1 MDNQWMK
8 NVGLHPDGSLYL
20 SQVEGEVRQRQL
32 EVAEQEQNLHVTGR
46 TVELLPDAENNMAK
60 LQVMG
65 LAGELGWKWKIAF
78 LLPKSWESKYE
89 SP

>member
-1 MDNQWMK
+1 MK
-8 NVGLHPDGSLYL
+8 TLVSGSVLMGVLCL

-32 EVAEQEQNLHVTGR
+32 EVAEQEQTLRVKGW

-65 LAGELGWKWKIAF
+65 LTGNWAERGNCLSC
-78 LLPKSWESKYE
+78 L
-89 SP
+89 